1 MPQPGSAEREE
12 RPSDVR
18 FLTIGQGRLQARS
31 RRAWSCSTG
40 GYELV
45 LCLCF
50 EVASVVALTHLTLRA
65 GRCSFC
71 PCFNRAGMMIIR
83 SVGPDKRPAV
93 PAARLDTSRAVGST
107 SRNRKADPPLGC
119 AGRVGRGLE
128 PALSALGRDGRSA
141 VTLRAPVGPSTR
153 SHPPAKKFSSG
164 RASTR
169 LLPEHT
175 EKAQRSGWR
184 NRTAVRVSGYE
195 TGRAKETEAAIRP
208 GLHPIELVL
217 VADAVWLNRSR
228 VDRPL
233 SPWT

>member
-1 MPQPGSAEREE
+1 VE
-12 RPSDVR
+12 
-18 FLTIGQGRLQARS
+18 LLNWRLRACPASLFRS
-31 RRAWSCSTG
+31 RQRRGAHATD
-40 GYELV
+40 
-45 LCLCF
+45 
-50 EVASVVALTHLTLRA
+50 LRA

-71 PCFNRAGMMIIR
+71 PCFNRAGMMITR
-83 SVGPDKRPAV
+83 SVGPGKRPAV

-107 SRNRKADPPLGC
+107 SRNRKADAPLGC

-141 VTLRAPVGPSTR
+141 VTLRAPVGPSIR
-153 SHPPAKKFSSG
+153 SHPPAEKFSTG
-164 RASTR
+164 RAPTR
-169 LLPEHT
+169 LLPKHT

-184 NRTAVRVSGYE
+184 NRTAVRISGYE

-208 GLHPIELVL
+208 GFPSIELVL
-217 VADAVWLNRSR
+217 VADAVWLNRAG